1 MKNLH
6 LLALA
11 ALLPVAAA
19 AQTTG
24 FGFEYRPLA
33 KIVQGTDTL
42 RLPWAG
48 GLNGAQFSNLDLNA
62 DGRPDLFC
70 FERQTNRVLTFVDAP
85 APGGGR
91 RWAYAPDYETLFPN
105 NLQGWALLRDYD
117 CDGRPDL
124 FTQANASGG
133 IRVLRNTA
141 GAGGRP
147 QFAQVLAE
155 AQERTYRDSVTVP
168 TRPPVTV
175 RVPRYDHILT
185 GGYNIPALADV
196 NGDGKLDIVTWDF
209 SASEAMELYLNTSP
223 GTCGGALSF
232 ERAGFGPWGGI
243 LNCGACAGFR
253 NARGRRCR
261 EANRTLHTPGHAL
274 SLADTDG
281 DGDLDALDGR
291 DNCAQITQLANQG
304 GPLAAAFDTLHMS
317 SRWPT
322 PTAPAQASIFG
333 LAAVADVNFDGLPD
347 LAVGPNAFDNR
358 ADRVSMR
365 NTVTMLPGLP
375 APAAPRFGGAVPFLQ
390 DQMLD
395 VSEAAAPAFGDL
407 DGDGLLD
414 MLVGNHAD
422 DVNGRYRAA
431 LAYYRNVGSRTRPVF
446 RLVTADYLG
455 LANTRPFSN
464 QFVGLKPVLVDLNRD
479 GALDLAYSVFDQQ
492 ANRIY
497 FILNT
502 ARPGQP
508 VAFNPA
514 TATLIKGRGAP
525 GSGII
530 TYEADDAPC
539 FTDVDGDGFVDLLVG
554 TEESRE
560 PGGVLRYFRNLGLAR
575 VDTSF
580 ALADANYGQLGL
592 TDPRNPRHLAP
603 VVADFDGDRQP
614 DLLTVETNGTLQFFG
629 NYRAQQGL
637 FSALTQA
644 VYNPTTGLNEGLHLG
659 GVAGAAGGNLHFAP
673 AAADLDGD
681 GAPEL
686 YIGLEGGGVVS
697 YITRNRL
704 LGTARAGGSPALA
717 LSLYPNPASAAVAV
731 ETAQPTR
738 LALLDL
744 TGRVL
749 RQPSALAPRHTLDVS
764 GIAPGLYLVRATG
777 ADGRTAVQRLQVSN

>member
-1 MKNLH
+1 MIKRY

-19 AQTTG
+19 AQNTS

-48 GLNGAQFSNLDLNA
+48 GLNGAQFSNVDLNA

-70 FERQTNRVLTFVDAP
+70 FERQTGRVLTFLDAP
-85 APGGGR
+85 AAGGGR
-91 RWAYAPDYETLFPN
+91 RWVYAPDYETLFPN
-105 NLQGWALLRDYD
+105 NLDGWALLRDYD

-124 FTQANASGG
+124 FTKANSAGG

-155 AQERTYRDSVTVP
+155 VQETSYT
-168 TRPPVTV
+168 TNAAGV

-209 SASEAMELYLNTSP
+209 SASEAMELYLNTSA
-223 GTCGGALSF
+223 GACGGALSF
-232 ERAGFGPWGGI
+232 ERPSFGAWGGI
-243 LNCGACAGFR
+243 SNCGACAGFR
-253 NARGRRCR
+253 NSFRVRCR

-274 SLADTDG
+274 SLVDVDG

-291 DNCAQITQLANQG
+291 DNCAQITLLANQG
-304 GPLAAAFDTLHMS
+304 SRLTAAFDTLHMS

-322 PTAPAQASIFG
+322 PAAPARASIFG

-347 LAVGPNAFDNR
+347 LAVGPNAFDNA
-358 ADRVSMR
+358 ADKVSMR

-375 APAAPRFGGAVPFLQ
+375 APAALRFGGAVPFLQ

-407 DGDGLLD
+407 DGDGLID

-455 LANTRPFSN
+455 LAGTRPFSN

-479 GALDLAYSVFDQQ
+479 GAIDLAYSVLDQQ
-492 ANRIY
+492 TNRIY

-502 ARPGQP
+502 APAGSP
-508 VAFNPA
+508 AVFNPA
-514 TATLIKGRGAP
+514 TATYLKGRGATGTGVIP
-525 GSGII
+525 
-530 TYEADDAPC
+530 YYADDAPC

-575 VDTSF
+575 IDTSF
-580 ALADANYGQLGL
+580 ALANANYGQLGL
-592 TDPRNPRHLAP
+592 IDRLNPRHLAP
-603 VVADFDGDRQP
+603 VVADFDGDRLP

-629 NYRAQQGL
+629 NYRAQQSL

-644 VYNPTTGLNEGLHLG
+644 IYNPTNGTNEALHLG
-659 GVAGAAGGNLHFAP
+659 GAAGGALRFAP

-681 GAPEL
+681 GALEL
-686 YIGLEGGGVVS
+686 YIGTEGGGVVS
-697 YITRNRL
+697 YATRNRL
-704 LGTARAGGSPALA
+704 LGTARASGNFALA
-717 LSLYPNPASAAVAV
+717 LSLYPNPATAAVAV
-731 ETAQPTR
+731 ETAHPTR
-738 LALLDL
+738 ITLLDL

-749 RQPSALAPRHTLDVS
+749 RQPVALALRHTLDVS
-764 GIAPGLYLVRATG
+764 GLAPGLYLVRATG
-777 ADGRTAVQRLQVSN
+777 ADGRAAVQRLVVGF